1 MEGEMM
7 AKQLAYGRQ
16 WSATQLST
24 VMNNY
29 SLPQIK
35 QRLAFQIV
43 NQRLGCQR
51 CGQVVKL
58 QARLTDGLYKQLTA
72 YTGKAQ
78 SVPHASA

>member
-1 MEGEMM
+1 MM

-43 NQRLGCQR
+43 NQRLVCQR
-51 CGQVVKL
+51 CGQVVKE
-58 QARLTDGLYKQLTA
+58 QARLPDGRYYLLLA
-72 YTGKAQ
+72 
-78 SVPHASA
+78 